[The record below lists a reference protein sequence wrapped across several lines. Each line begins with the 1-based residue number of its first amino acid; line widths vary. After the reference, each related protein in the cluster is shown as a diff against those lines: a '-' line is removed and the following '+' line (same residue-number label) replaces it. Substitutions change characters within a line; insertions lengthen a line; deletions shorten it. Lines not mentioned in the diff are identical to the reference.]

1 MENDLEELLQQ
12 GCGSTPRAR
21 ERLNQLE
28 TRKEKRNFTGRM
40 IETHVFKLRTN
51 HFRGLNVSSRMGMK
65 RGGGRRFR
73 HAISFPAELMKGT
86 RARGVEQELVCIYI
100 HSPCIFQDAHNSS
113 VLNNDVVG
121 AFLQSQHVAG
131 LSRPVKIQFW
141 HDMVLRLR
149 DNTTRIHVHLL
160 TALLL
165 LNCSFLLSTLM
176 ATSTMGLCQVTSALL
191 HASLLC
197 ALAWMAAEAF
207 HLLLLLVKVYNIYI
221 QHYLLKLCFFSW
233 GLPML
238 AVAAVFVFKR
248 DTYGYHTISTSEGY
262 RNATI
267 CWLTSP
273 PAHYATVCYAG
284 LILLF
289 NTLVLGRVGMI
300 LRRIRQQNGQARK
313 DWATVLGLT
322 CLLGTTWG
330 LGFFSFGV
338 FLVPQLYLFTILNSL
353 QGVGASSHR
362 AEDFRFCG
370 DRNQTQNSS
379 VVYEHGPAT
388 ISIKNTAQALIIKRP
403 FLPNETNSYYT
414 YSLPPALGR
423 YRFCV
428 YWFKANR
435 TLRLAYGKQ
444 SFILGGDPSS
454 SITRGKEHQK
464 TERTSTSIFNVS
476 YISKGGK
483 NTSLES
489 ASEYF
494 FPCGGNYFNEMKGSF
509 HPQLILAMSKA
520 LVVVS
525 QYMVQ
530 HNDVKTQL
538 KASPES
544 MPICEEDVEEQLT
557 TLDSL
562 LAQPLALAA
571 GATEQQM
578 LRRKLGELEKTLAKV
593 ELEGQNQTFG
603 KATVHVT
610 VLRVQP
616 TQAPQHLAFASQ
628 REEGR
633 EVHGFTVDLPSSLFM
648 VAKERE
654 DVVEHRVLLM
664 DINSQ
669 TMFQDENSSR
679 VLGDKVVGIS
689 LVDTVVAN
697 LSHPVV
703 LTLFHNLLPRNVT
716 PLCVFWQ
723 EDTTGS
729 TGSWDSYGCT
739 TVTGSSQTDCRCNH
753 LTYFAVLMVSSP
765 EITYIHR
772 DYLSIITYIGCL
784 ISALASICTI
794 FFLYFR
800 SKQRDQ
806 ITSMHIH
813 MNLLGAI
820 FLLDVSFLISEHLA
834 SSSSEAFCRAGGL
847 FLHFSLLSCLT
858 WMGIEGYNL
867 YRLVIEV
874 FNAYHDH
881 FLLKLCLVG
890 WGLPFFCVTLIFLA
904 SWTNYGPFSI
914 PIYESVGG
922 KSTNA
927 TICWITS
934 PLIHNVV
941 NLGFFSLVFLFNSV
955 MLGAM
960 VREILRQNKK
970 GHKLKHV
977 LALFGLSILLGIPWA
992 LVFFSFT
999 SGVFRLVSL
1008 YIFTIINSL
1017 QGFLIFLWYWTMVL
1031 QARKSPDSQSSS
1043 DSVKLQ
1049 PNSSQS
1055 HLG

>member
-1 MENDLEELLQQ
+1 
-12 GCGSTPRAR
+12 
-21 ERLNQLE
+21 
-28 TRKEKRNFTGRM
+28 
-40 IETHVFKLRTN
+40 
-51 HFRGLNVSSRMGMK
+51 MK
-65 RGGGRRFR
+65 
-73 HAISFPAELMKGT
+73 
-86 RARGVEQELVCIYI
+86 V
-100 HSPCIFQDAHNSS
+100 
-113 VLNNDVVG
+113 
-121 AFLQSQHVAG
+121 
-131 LSRPVKIQFW
+131 
-141 HDMVLRLR
+141 
-149 DNTTRIHVHLL
+149 
-160 TALLL
+160 
-165 LNCSFLLSTLM
+165 
-176 ATSTMGLCQVTSALL
+176 
-191 HASLLC
+191 
-197 ALAWMAAEAF
+197 
-207 HLLLLLVKVYNIYI
+207 LLLLLLSPF
-221 QHYLLKLCFFSW
+221 QGRLPQPRPEDGAFS
-233 GLPML
+233 G
-238 AVAAVFVFKR
+238 KR
-248 DTYGYHTISTSEGY
+248 D
-262 RNATI
+262 
-267 CWLTSP
+267 
-273 PAHYATVCYAG
+273 
-284 LILLF
+284 
-289 NTLVLGRVGMI
+289 
-300 LRRIRQQNGQARK
+300 
-313 DWATVLGLT
+313 
-322 CLLGTTWG
+322 GTQ
-330 LGFFSFGV
+330 S
-338 FLVPQLYLFTILNSL
+338 
-353 QGVGASSHR
+353 
-362 AEDFRFCG
+362 
-370 DRNQTQNSS
+370 SS
-379 VVYEHGPAT
+379 VIYEHGPAT
-388 ISIKNTAQALIIKRP
+388 ISIENTAQALIIKRP
-403 FLPNETNSYYT
+403 FLPNRRNSYYQ

-435 TLRLAYGKQ
+435 TLRLVYGKQ
-444 SFILGGDPSS
+444 SFLLGGDQSS
-454 SITRGKEHQK
+454 SIARGKESQK
-464 TERTSTSIFNVS
+464 TERTNTSIFNVS

-483 NTSLES
+483 NTSLDS

-494 FPCGGNYFNEMKGSF
+494 FP
-509 HPQLILAMSKA
+509 
-520 LVVVS
+520 
-525 QYMVQ
+525 
-530 HNDVKTQL
+530 
-538 KASPES
+538 ASPER
-544 MPICEEDVEEQLT
+544 MPVWEQDVEEQLT
-557 TLDSL
+557 ALDSL
-562 LAQPLALAA
+562 IAQPLALAT
-571 GATEQQM
+571 GAMEQQ
-578 LRRKLGELEKTLAKV
+578 RKLGELEKTLARV

-603 KATVHVT
+603 KATVHAT

-616 TQAPQHLAFASQ
+616 TQAPRHLAFASQ
-628 REEGR
+628 REEGG
-633 EVHGFTVDLPSSLFM
+633 EVHGFTVDLPSSLFT
-648 VAKERE
+648 VAKKRE
-654 DVVEHRVLLM
+654 EGVEHRVLLM

-669 TMFQDENSSR
+669 TMFQDENSSH

-689 LVDTVVAN
+689 LVDMVVAN
-697 LSHPVV
+697 LSDPVV
-703 LTLFHNLLPRNVT
+703 LTFFHDQLPRNVT

-723 EDTTGS
+723 EDTTAS
-729 TGSWDSYGCT
+729 SGSWDSYGCT
-739 TVTGSSQTDCRCNH
+739 TVMGGRQTDCRCNH

-820 FLLDVSFLISEHLA
+820 FLLDVTFLISEHLA
-834 SSSSEAFCRAGGL
+834 SSSSEAVCRAGGL

-914 PIYESVGG
+914 PVYESVGG

-941 NLGFFSLVFLFNSV
+941 NVGFFSLVFLFNSV

-999 SGVFRLVSL
+999 SGIFRLVSL

-1043 DSVKLQ
+1043 DSIKLQ
-1049 PNSSQS
+1049 PNSS
-1055 HLG
+1055 

>member
-1 MENDLEELLQQ
+1 
-12 GCGSTPRAR
+12 
-21 ERLNQLE
+21 
-28 TRKEKRNFTGRM
+28 
-40 IETHVFKLRTN
+40 
-51 HFRGLNVSSRMGMK
+51 MK
-65 RGGGRRFR
+65 
-73 HAISFPAELMKGT
+73 
-86 RARGVEQELVCIYI
+86 V
-100 HSPCIFQDAHNSS
+100 
-113 VLNNDVVG
+113 
-121 AFLQSQHVAG
+121 
-131 LSRPVKIQFW
+131 
-141 HDMVLRLR
+141 
-149 DNTTRIHVHLL
+149 
-160 TALLL
+160 
-165 LNCSFLLSTLM
+165 
-176 ATSTMGLCQVTSALL
+176 
-191 HASLLC
+191 
-197 ALAWMAAEAF
+197 
-207 HLLLLLVKVYNIYI
+207 LLLLL
-221 QHYLLKLCFFSW
+221 L
-233 GLPML
+233 
-238 AVAAVFVFKR
+238 
-248 DTYGYHTISTSEGY
+248 
-262 RNATI
+262 
-267 CWLTSP
+267 SP
-273 PAHYATVCYAG
+273 
-284 LILLF
+284 
-289 NTLVLGRVGMI
+289 
-300 LRRIRQQNGQARK
+300 
-313 DWATVLGLT
+313 
-322 CLLGTTWG
+322 
-330 LGFFSFGV
+330 
-338 FLVPQLYLFTILNSL
+338 L
-353 QGVGASSHR
+353 QGVGASSHQE
-362 AEDFRFCG
+362 EDFRFCG

-379 VVYEHGPAT
+379 VIYEHGPAT

-403 FLPNETNSYYT
+403 FLPNRRSSYYK
-414 YSLPPALGR
+414 YSLPPTLGR
-423 YRFCV
+423 YRFCI

-435 TLRLAYGKQ
+435 TLRLVYGKQ
-444 SFILGGDPSS
+444 SFLLGGDPSS
-454 SITRGKEHQK
+454 SIIRGKEHQK

-483 NTSLES
+483 NTSLDS

-494 FPCGGNYFNEMKGSF
+494 FPCRGNYFKEM
-509 HPQLILAMSKA
+509 
-520 LVVVS
+520 
-525 QYMVQ
+525 
-530 HNDVKTQL
+530 

-544 MPICEEDVEEQLT
+544 MPICEQDVEEQLT
-557 TLDSL
+557 ALDSL
-562 LAQPLALAA
+562 IAQAPVPAA
-571 GATEQQM
+571 GAMGQQM
-578 LRRKLGELEKTLAKV
+578 LRRKLGELEKMLAKV

-603 KATVHVT
+603 KATVHAT

-616 TQAPQHLAFASQ
+616 TRAPQHLAFASQ
-628 REEGR
+628 REEGG
-633 EVHGFTVDLPSSLFM
+633 EVHGFAVDLPSSLFLM
-648 VAKERE
+648 AKERE
-654 DVVEHRVLLM
+654 DVEHRVLVM

-669 TMFQDENSSR
+669 TMFQDENSSH

-689 LVDTVVAN
+689 LVDAVVAN
-697 LSHPVV
+697 LSDPVV
-703 LTLFHNLLPRNVT
+703 LTLFHDQLPRNVT

-723 EDTTGS
+723 EDTTGDS
-729 TGSWDSYGCT
+729 GSWDSYGCT
-739 TVTGSSQTDCRCNH
+739 TAAGASQTDCRCNH

-820 FLLDVSFLISEHLA
+820 FLLDITFLISEHLA
-834 SSSSEAFCRAGGL
+834 SSSSEAVCRAGGL
-847 FLHFSLLSCLT
+847 FLHFCLLSCLT

-890 WGLPFFCVTLIFLA
+890 WGLPFFCVMLIFLA

-914 PIYESVGG
+914 PIYESIGG

-999 SGVFRLVSL
+999 SGVFRLISL

-1031 QARKSPDSQSSS
+1031 QARKSPESQSSS
-1043 DSVKLQ
+1043 DSIKLQ

-1055 HLG
+1055 HFG

>member
-1 MENDLEELLQQ
+1 
-12 GCGSTPRAR
+12 
-21 ERLNQLE
+21 
-28 TRKEKRNFTGRM
+28 
-40 IETHVFKLRTN
+40 
-51 HFRGLNVSSRMGMK
+51 MK
-65 RGGGRRFR
+65 
-73 HAISFPAELMKGT
+73 
-86 RARGVEQELVCIYI
+86 V
-100 HSPCIFQDAHNSS
+100 
-113 VLNNDVVG
+113 
-121 AFLQSQHVAG
+121 
-131 LSRPVKIQFW
+131 
-141 HDMVLRLR
+141 
-149 DNTTRIHVHLL
+149 
-160 TALLL
+160 
-165 LNCSFLLSTLM
+165 
-176 ATSTMGLCQVTSALL
+176 
-191 HASLLC
+191 
-197 ALAWMAAEAF
+197 
-207 HLLLLLVKVYNIYI
+207 LLLLL
-221 QHYLLKLCFFSW
+221 L
-233 GLPML
+233 
-238 AVAAVFVFKR
+238 
-248 DTYGYHTISTSEGY
+248 
-262 RNATI
+262 
-267 CWLTSP
+267 SP
-273 PAHYATVCYAG
+273 
-284 LILLF
+284 
-289 NTLVLGRVGMI
+289 
-300 LRRIRQQNGQARK
+300 
-313 DWATVLGLT
+313 
-322 CLLGTTWG
+322 
-330 LGFFSFGV
+330 
-338 FLVPQLYLFTILNSL
+338 L

-362 AEDFRFCG
+362 EEDFRFCG

-379 VVYEHGPAT
+379 VIYEHGPAT
-388 ISIKNTAQALIIKRP
+388 ISIENTAQALIIKRP
-403 FLPNETNSYYT
+403 FLPNRRNSYYK

-428 YWFKANR
+428 YWFKANGS
-435 TLRLAYGKQ
+435 LRLAYGKQ
-444 SFILGGDPSS
+444 SFLLGGDLSS
-454 SITRGKEHQK
+454 SITQGKESQK
-464 TERTSTSIFNVS
+464 AERTSASIFNVS

-483 NTSLES
+483 NTSLDS
-489 ASEYF
+489 TSEYF
-494 FPCGGNYFNEMKGSF
+494 FSSSLPRSQSQQWEPWSSRCFDGEFPSCAAPVGAVPTASCSL
-509 HPQLILAMSKA
+509 HPF
-520 LVVVS
+520 
-525 QYMVQ
+525 
-530 HNDVKTQL
+530 
-538 KASPES
+538 
-544 MPICEEDVEEQLT
+544 
-557 TLDSL
+557 LDS
-562 LAQPLALAA
+562 
-571 GATEQQM
+571 
-578 LRRKLGELEKTLAKV
+578 KLGELEKALAKV

-603 KATVHVT
+603 KATVHAT
-610 VLRVQP
+610 VLKVQP
-616 TQAPQHLAFASQ
+616 AQAPQHLAFASQ
-628 REEGR
+628 REEDS
-633 EVHGFTVDLPSSLFM
+633 EVHGFAVDLPSSLFM
-648 VAKERE
+648 MAKEKE

-669 TMFQDENSSR
+669 TMFQDENSSH
-679 VLGDKVVGIS
+679 VLGNKVIGIS

-697 LSHPVV
+697 LSDPVV
-703 LTLFHNLLPRNVT
+703 LTLFHNQLPRNVT

-723 EDTTGS
+723 EDTTGES
-729 TGSWDSYGCT
+729 GSWDSYGCT
-739 TVTGSSQTDCRCNH
+739 TATGGSQTECRCNH

-765 EITYIHR
+765 EITYVHR

-820 FLLDVSFLISEHLA
+820 FLLDVTFLISEHLA
-834 SSSSEAFCRAGGL
+834 SSSSEAVCRAGGL
-847 FLHFSLLSCLT
+847 LLHFSLLSCLT

-914 PIYESVGG
+914 PIYESLGG

-1017 QGFLIFLWYWTMVL
+1017 QGFLILLWYWTMVL
-1031 QARKSPDSQSSS
+1031 QARKSPDLQSSS